1 MFLRRLN
8 DHDFDLQKKYVDS
21 LNYKFS
27 DNFDSFQVL
36 KNSGSSTSK
45 SFILRGYYTGNTF
58 FNIYYGVTPGSCM
71 AAMQIIL
78 DNWHENS
85 KILDLTETATKSRLD
100 RADYE
105 WLAQYPTYYDLPD
118 DIRDQMSRELYDE
131 MQTRIKISE

>member
-8 DHDFDLQKKYVDS
+8 DTDFDLQKRYVES
-21 LNYKFS
+21 LTYKFS
-27 DNFDSFQVL
+27 DNFDSFQIL
-36 KNSGSSTSK
+36 KNSGSSTK
-45 SFILRGYYTGNTF
+45 TFMLRGYFSSSAF

-78 DNWHENS
+78 ENWKDGE
-85 KILDLTETATKSRLD
+85 KILDLTEQAIKSKLE

-105 WLAQYPTYYDLPD
+105 WLAQFPTYYDLPD
-118 DIRDQMSRELYDE
+118 DIREQMTRELYDE

>member
-8 DHDFDLQKKYVDS
+8 DTDFDLQRRYVES
-21 LNYKFS
+21 LTYKFS
-27 DNFDSFQVL
+27 DNFDSFQIL
-36 KNSGSSTSK
+36 KNSGSSTK
-45 SFILRGYYTGNTF
+45 TFMLRGYFSSNSF

-78 DNWHENS
+78 DNWKDGE
-85 KILDLTETATKSRLD
+85 KILDLTEQPIQSKLE

-105 WLAQYPTYYDLPD
+105 WLAQFPTYYDLPD
-118 DIRDQMSRELYDE
+118 DIREQMSRELYDE